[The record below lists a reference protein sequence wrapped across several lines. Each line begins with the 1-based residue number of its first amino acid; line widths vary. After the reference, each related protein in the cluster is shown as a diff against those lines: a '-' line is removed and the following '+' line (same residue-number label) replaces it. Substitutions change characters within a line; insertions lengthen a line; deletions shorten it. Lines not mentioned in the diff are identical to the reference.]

1 MSMNAT
7 QESNMQR
14 TGYRTIVGKHAL
26 TDQQARV
33 FDTLDPR
40 PDIPWPQFNMGNL
53 THGAFRQVATI
64 ECRCDSP
71 ATVQNHIENY
81 AHISSSGPNRPV
93 SNALLSQSMCRR
105 HGVSYCREMPALP
118 ARSMNF
124 CTLPV
129 AVFGN

>member
-40 PDIPWPQFNMGNL
+40 PDIPWPQFNVGNL
-53 THGAFRQVATI
+53 THGAFRQVAAI
-64 ECRCDSP
+64 ERRRDLAGIGLKSHRGLCPYLFIWTKSP
-71 ATVQNHIENY
+71 RI
-81 AHISSSGPNRPV
+81 
-93 SNALLSQSMCRR
+93 
-105 HGVSYCREMPALP
+105 
-118 ARSMNF
+118 
-124 CTLPV
+124 
-129 AVFGN
+129 